1 MNKLLLLLLSFILVF
16 TSCGNDDDA
25 SEPSF
30 TNDPIL
36 GQWTVVE
43 ITEDGK
49 VIDLGCGQNDLLDF
63 NANGTYTY
71 MASIEDSDDG
81 DTQDNEIDETDEDE
95 LQMNTVDNQDTDEAD
110 TNTQNTLNCVFD
122 EEIEVRKWMPNNNGT
137 YTFIIDR
144 VESVTGAQV
153 EFTANVFTSTYI
165 NANGITVVERYDRI

>member
-1 MNKLLLLLLSFILVF
+1 MNKLLLLFLSFNLVF

-30 TNDPIL
+30 INDPIL
-36 GQWTVVE
+36 GQWTVTE
-43 ITEDGK
+43 ITEDGN

-63 NANGTYTY
+63 NVNGTYTY

-81 DTQDNEIDETDEDE
+81 DIGGDEIDETDEDV
-95 LQMNTVDNQDTDEAD
+95 LQMDTVDNQDMDEAD
-110 TNTQNTLNCVFD
+110 TNGQNTLNCIFD
-122 EEIEVRKWMPNNNGT
+122 EEIQIRQWMPNNNGT

-153 EFTANVFTSTYI
+153 EFTANGFTSTYI